1 MDAVD
6 EIVVSEDPLFVTDV
20 LLVTCDV
27 TVEKPLAVTDIEFPP
42 DSDSDGVKLTLEVTE
57 TESREDIDIV
67 PLCESVL
74 RGVCERNAVADPD
87 TTALKLIIGVS
98 VG

>member
-6 EIVVSEDPLFVTDV
+6 EIVVSEDPIFVTNV
-20 LLVTCDV
+20 LIVTCGV
-27 TVEKPLAVTDIEFPP
+27 TVEKPLAVTDIECTP
-42 DSDSDGVKLTLEVTE
+42 DSDSNDVKLTLELTE
-57 TESREDIDIV
+57 TESRGDFDIV
-67 PLCESVL
+67 LLCESVL

-87 TTALKLIIGVS
+87 ATALKLIMGVS